1 MHEWILNTTS
11 ISNVKTEVVRGSMN
25 QHEKDQNLDQQVIDS
40 FGHEWA
46 AFDYAESETD
56 DALDSQFLAYCTP
69 LDLSQFNR
77 KSSVAADFGAGSG
90 RWTSRLL
97 PYFSLVYALEPSD
110 GANKV
115 LKNKFSKESRIK
127 ILQETVGDNSIAT
140 ESLDLAMSLGVL
152 HHIPDTRL
160 AIKDIASKIKSDGV
174 FFCYLYYKLENKP
187 LYYRGLFWASNSL
200 RWVIS
205 RLPYALRKLIAR
217 AIAALVYFPLARM
230 AKLLSNVEK
239 NISNFPLHHYANM
252 PFVMLQNDALDRFGT
267 RLEQRF
273 SKKEITEM
281 LGNAGFDLSTLKFSD
296 VEPFWTFT
304 VKKNSDSDKLIFLTK
319 LV

>member
-1 MHEWILNTTS
+1 MS
-11 ISNVKTEVVRGSMN
+11 

-56 DALDSQFLAYCTP
+56 EALDSQFLAYCTP
-69 LDLSQFNR
+69 IDLSQFNA

-90 RWTSRLL
+90 RWASRLL

-110 GANKV
+110 GANNV
-115 LKNKFSKESRIK
+115 LKNKFLKESRMK
-127 ILQETVGDNSIAT
+127 ILQETVGVNSIPT
-140 ESLDLAMSLGVL
+140 RSLDFAMSLGVL
-152 HHIPDTRL
+152 HHIPDTGL
-160 AIKDIASKIKSDGV
+160 AIKDVSSKIKTGGI
-174 FFCYLYYKLENKP
+174 FLCYLYYKLDNKP
-187 LYYRGLFWASNSL
+187 LYYRGLFWTSNSL

-205 RLPYALRKLIAR
+205 RLPYALRRFITRVIASF
-217 AIAALVYFPLARM
+217 VYLPMART
-230 AKLLSNVEK
+230 AKLLEKRGKNV
-239 NISNFPLHHYANM
+239 SNFPLHHYANM

-296 VEPFWTFT
+296 VEPFWTFS
-304 VKKNSDSDKLIFLTK
+304 VKKL
-319 LV
+319 

>member
-1 MHEWILNTTS
+1 MS
-11 ISNVKTEVVRGSMN
+11 

-56 DALDSQFLAYCTP
+56 EALDSQFLAYCSP
-69 LDLSQFNR
+69 IDLSQFNA

-90 RWTSRLL
+90 RWASRLL

-110 GANKV
+110 GANNV
-115 LKNKFSKESRIK
+115 LKNKFLKESRMK
-127 ILQETVGDNSIAT
+127 ILQETVGVNSIPAG
-140 ESLDLAMSLGVL
+140 SLDLGMSLGVL
-152 HHIPDTRL
+152 HHIPNTGL
-160 AIKDIASKIKSDGV
+160 AIKDVASKIKSGGI
-174 FFCYLYYKLENKP
+174 FFGYLYYKLDNKP
-187 LYYRGLFWASNSL
+187 LYYRGLFWTSNSL

-205 RLPYALRKLIAR
+205 RLPYALRRFIAR
-217 AIAALVYFPLARM
+217 TIASLVYFPLART
-230 AKLLSNVEK
+230 AKLLEKRGKNV
-239 NISNFPLHHYANM
+239 SNFPLHHYANM

-281 LGNAGFDLSTLKFSD
+281 LENAGFDLSTLKFSD
-296 VEPFWTFT
+296 VEPYWTFS
-304 VKKNSDSDKLIFLTK
+304 VKKL
-319 LV
+319 